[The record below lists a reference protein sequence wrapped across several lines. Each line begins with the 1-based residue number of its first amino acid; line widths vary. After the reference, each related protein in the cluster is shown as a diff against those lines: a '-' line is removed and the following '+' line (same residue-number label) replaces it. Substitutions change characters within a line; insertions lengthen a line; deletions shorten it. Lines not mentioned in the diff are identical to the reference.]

1 MADDD
6 AGNRRILQRTLEGA
20 GYEVIVCASG
30 EEALE
35 AWKLHHASIAL
46 VLLDMIMPG
55 LGGAEVLQR
64 MVDIAPPPAALIVSG
79 YLGDTMALA
88 DTGVPT
94 QTLTKPWRRKVL
106 LRRVADLLEEHG

>member
-1 MADDD
+1 MDTRSHRNTGTSTCDKPRD
-6 AGNRRILQRTLEGA
+6 RRRGQM
-20 GYEVIVCASG
+20 C
-30 EEALE
+30 
-35 AWKLHHASIAL
+35 IAETF
-46 VLLDMIMPG
+46 V
-55 LGGAEVLQR
+55 R

>member
-1 MADDD
+1 
-6 AGNRRILQRTLEGA
+6 
-20 GYEVIVCASG
+20 
-30 EEALE
+30 
-35 AWKLHHASIAL
+35 
-46 VLLDMIMPG
+46 
-55 LGGAEVLQR
+55 